1 MSKEKVK
8 QETEKI
14 IGRGRKILRYS
25 VNAFIYTLVGIFM
38 LLMILFGISQTS
50 FFKDWLRDTIVE
62 TVNESINGKLSIEKI
77 DGTIFTSLII
87 TNTVLADAK
96 NDTVVSAN
104 KIELK
109 TSPLKILFKNIYVRK
124 FELADAKIKLIEEQ
138 DGNLNLLKIFPS
150 SEEPED
156 TTSSEFPFTIEVA
169 DFKFNNV
176 DFSLQRFDK
185 VESQQEYSSITME
198 DLQIKDLNVAFSA
211 FADLNKYEYRLM
223 IDNISFNPNFEFFN
237 LKHLSGTILL
247 TPNVAGIKKL
257 HLVTDQSDIELSAGI
272 TQIDFLNDFSAEKL
286 GQAPLRFSLTADKMN
301 FEEITT
307 YVPALEM
314 LSGNIFAKLEAA
326 GTLNDL
332 NVETILFDYENTS
345 LKAKAKLKNLL
356 DADQMFI
363 DMNFNDSYLNTTDL
377 KKLFKGLTLPDLT
390 GFGVIKFD
398 TLNYSGNPQNFNST
412 FALTTKKGNLNG
424 NAALDF
430 TKPDMVYSINLFTKR
445 VDLSPFISIPTN
457 INSKITIR
465 GVGTDLQNMK
475 LNVDG
480 NLNDS
485 WFGQSFLEQ
494 TFISTAAQD
503 GILKS
508 IISIQSDSLFVRLIT
523 NMDFTSSD
531 DPVYEVTG
539 KVNQLNLGKLLDNE
553 SLNSELS
560 LNLAA
565 SGQGFNPD
573 SMDLFLVTDI
583 KNSHFSDFNVDST
596 RLILDIR
603 RNDNGKKII
612 NLISDIADLT
622 LSGDYSITS
631 LGDVFSKESKAIST
645 VIDQKLG
652 PIFYPDSLI
661 DNQAFTDKDF
671 RYGSI
676 NSFSID
682 YLIDFK
688 EQLKINFGNNQ
699 IELDGLISGNVNS
712 FQDSLNFDMKAYF
725 NYLKFWN
732 QKDLYFAVNTEI
744 KSKLSNH
751 INNFRDGKIDAFL
764 KLFSERIYAGANIY
778 NLSSEIYLLNDRL
791 NFITSADYEDK
802 TKAKIVAVANFNS
815 DTLILKINSLD
826 LLYNKFKITN
836 RNPLLIS
843 YSDNSFSF
851 DDFKLFAADGT
862 ITVSGN
868 FGPEGEHN
876 AKLLVENFSGKRIAE
891 DLFNVSPQKNF
902 KSDIEL
908 SGNFSGNFS
917 DPKFTLSANIN
928 DIYFANGSFG
938 SLVSNFDYEDNSLN
952 TDIKFLDSLKNY
964 ENPQLIVAG
973 KIPLNLSSQKDTT
986 LKTKGGI
993 DLTIQSDE
1001 YNLSSLAG
1009 VIPYLEFK
1017 SGKLE
1022 TDIYLSGTIS
1032 KPIAI
1037 GYFSIKDSKIKVKN
1051 NNLNYD
1057 LNTKIWIDDE
1067 VITLENIEL
1076 KNEFGTKYGG
1086 VLKGNGTITLKNF
1099 LLDSTYITLNGD
1111 LKVLDQISRTA
1122 SPMVFGDLALK
1133 TRGDI
1138 IYNSHRGKSYLLL
1151 PIDVTVAELTV
1162 PLASSAYSSSSDFI
1176 YRYYDFSTGKD
1187 KLMMEL
1193 DSLIMISTQTIKEEK
1208 NGNEAV
1214 KFDYTVDIKL
1224 DTEAEIT
1231 INLSKKLDQN
1241 LDLVLVGDFFIESVE
1256 GKSRSGGALKLVE
1269 GSKLSFIKSFDA
1281 RGEVS
1286 FEKLDNPI
1294 VDITATYRDYYYP
1307 LETQNGTA
1315 SSEQEV
1321 AVKIKLKGPLSELN
1335 KNFIS
1340 DENNVGVYI
1349 GRQAIEEDKKD
1360 QSKSAS
1366 DAIFFIITGKFTDG
1380 ASQQDRN
1387 AVASTATSLAG
1398 SVIGGVLNKYFDDYI
1413 KGFQLRQTATDTR
1426 FSLIGKAGDFR
1437 YEIGG
1442 STDVLQ
1448 DLSRA
1453 NIKIEYPVTRR
1464 LQLRLER
1471 KESENQLNSINSPL
1485 FNELGMKYNF
1495 EF

>member
-14 IGRGRKILRYS
+14 IGRGRRILRYG

-62 TVNESINGKLSIEKI
+62 TVNESINGKLSIENI
-77 DGTIFTSLII
+77 DGTIFTSLLI
-87 TNTVLADAK
+87 TNVSLTDLNK
-96 NDTVVSAN
+96 DTVVQAG

-124 FELADAKIKLIEEQ
+124 FELADAKIKLIEEE

-169 DFKFNNV
+169 DFKLSNV
-176 DFSLQRFDK
+176 DFSMQRFDK
-185 VESQQEYSSITME
+185 AGSGQFYPNITME
-198 DLQIKDLNVAFSA
+198 DLRIEDLNVAFNA
-211 FADLNKYEYRLM
+211 FADLNKYEYRLT
-223 IDNISFNPNFEFFN
+223 IDNISFKPNFEFFN
-237 LKHLSGTILL
+237 LKHLGGTFLL
-247 TPNVAGIKKL
+247 SPNVTGVKQLKII
-257 HLVTDQSDIELSAGI
+257 TDQSDIELSAGI
-272 TQIDFLNDFSAEKL
+272 TQIDFLKNFSTEKL
-286 GQAPLRFSLTADKMN
+286 GEAPLRFSLFANKMN

-307 YVPALEM
+307 FVPPLKM
-314 LSGNIFAKLEAA
+314 LSGNIFTELEAS
-326 GTLNDL
+326 GTLNNL
-332 NVETILFDYENTS
+332 NVETISLNYDNTS
-345 LKAKAKLKNLL
+345 LRAKANLKNLL
-356 DADQMFI
+356 DADRMLI
-363 DMNFNDSYLNTTDL
+363 DMSFKDSYISPADLN
-377 KKLFKGLTLPDLT
+377 KMFKGLTLPDLT
-390 GFGVIKFD
+390 EFGVIKFD
-398 TLNYSGNPQNFNST
+398 TLNYNGNPQNFKST
-412 FALTTKKGNLNG
+412 FAISTSKGNLNG

-430 TKPDMVYSINLFTKR
+430 SKQDMIYNVNLFTKR

-457 INSKITIR
+457 LNSKIMIS
-465 GVGTDLQNMK
+465 GVGTDPQKMK
-475 LNVDG
+475 LRVDG
-480 NLNDS
+480 NFNDS
-485 WFGQSFLEQ
+485 WFGQSFLKE
-494 TFISTAAQD
+494 TTISTEAQD
-503 GILKS
+503 GIIRNEIKLE
-508 IISIQSDSLFVRLIT
+508 SDSLFANIVANI
-523 NMDFTSSD
+523 DFSNPD
-531 DPVYEVTG
+531 DPLYELNG
-539 KVNQLNLGKLLDNE
+539 IVNQLNVGKLVNSE
-553 SLNSELS
+553 SLNSEF
-560 LNLAA
+560 NLTLEAD
-565 SGQGFNPD
+565 GQGFNPD

-583 KNSHFSDFNVDST
+583 KNSHFSDFNIDST

-622 LSGDYSITS
+622 LKGDYTISS
-631 LGDVFSKESKAIST
+631 LGDVFSKEAQIISNT
-645 VIDQKLG
+645 IDKRIG
-652 PIFYPDSLI
+652 PIFYPDSLKSNLNLTQY
-661 DNQAFTDKDF
+661 DLQQAPI
-671 RYGSI
+671 S
-676 NSFSID
+676 SFKID
-682 YLIDFK
+682 YLVDFK

-699 IELDGLISGNVNS
+699 IELDGLITGNINS

-725 NYLKFWN
+725 DYLKYWN
-732 QKDLYFAVNTEI
+732 QKDLYFSVNTELQ
-744 KSKLSNH
+744 SKLSNNL
-751 INNFRDGKIDAFL
+751 NNLNDGNIEAFL
-764 KLFSERIYAGANIY
+764 KLSAERIYAGANIY
-778 NLSSEIYLLNDRL
+778 DLVSEIFLVDDKI
-791 NFITSADYEDK
+791 NFSTSAAYEDK
-802 TKAKIVAVANFNS
+802 AKAKLDAVAFFNYDS
-815 DTLILKINSLD
+815 LNLNINTLD

-836 RNPLLIS
+836 RDPLLIS
-843 YSDNSFSF
+843 YFNKSINF
-851 DDFKLFAADGT
+851 DDFKLYAADGT
-862 ITVSGN
+862 LTLSGN

-876 AKLLVENFSGKRIAE
+876 ASLFVENFSGKRIAE
-891 DLFNVSPQKNF
+891 DLIGLSPQKEF
-902 KSDIEL
+902 KSDIEIF
-908 SGNFSGNFS
+908 GDFSGNFS
-917 DPKFTLSANIN
+917 DPRFTLTANVN

-938 SLVSNFDYEDNSLN
+938 SLVSQFSYADNSLN
-952 TDIKFLDSLKNY
+952 TDIKFLDSLRNF
-964 ENPQLIVAG
+964 ENPQMIVEG
-973 KIPLNLSSQKDTT
+973 KIPLNLSSKKDST
-986 LKTKGGI
+986 LNATGMI

-1001 YNLSSLAG
+1001 YNLSALAG

-1067 VITLENIEL
+1067 VITVETIEL
-1076 KNEFGTKYGG
+1076 KNVFGTTYGG
-1086 VLKGNGTITLKNF
+1086 TLKGEGAIILKNF
-1099 LLDSTYITLNGD
+1099 SLDSTYITLNGD
-1111 LKVLDQISRTA
+1111 LKVLDKISRSA
-1122 SPMVFGDLALK
+1122 SPMAYGDLALK
-1133 TRGDI
+1133 TRGNI
-1138 IYNSHRGKSYLLL
+1138 VYTSHKGKSYLLL
-1151 PIDVTVAELTV
+1151 PIDVTVAELTI
-1162 PLASSAYSSSSDFI
+1162 PLASSAYSSSSGFI
-1176 YRYYDFSTGKD
+1176 YRYYDYSTGKD
-1187 KLMMEL
+1187 KLMLEL
-1193 DSLIMISTQTIKEEK
+1193 DSLIQVSNRTIEENK
-1208 NGNEAV
+1208 KVAESA
-1214 KFDYTVDIKL
+1214 KFDYTIDIKL

-1241 LDLVLVGDFFIESVE
+1241 LDLVLEGDFFIESVE
-1256 GKSRSGGALKLVE
+1256 GKSRSGGELKLIE

-1281 RGEVS
+1281 KGNVS

-1294 VDITATYRDYYYP
+1294 VDITATYKDYYYP
-1307 LETQNGTA
+1307 LESQNGTG

-1340 DENNVGVYI
+1340 DENNIGVYI

-1360 QSKSAS
+1360 PSKSAS
-1366 DAIFFIITGKFTDG
+1366 DAMFFIITGKFTDG

-1413 KGFQLRQTATDTR
+1413 KGFQLRQTATETK
-1426 FSLIGKAGDFR
+1426 FSLIGKAGKFR

-1442 STDVLQ
+1442 STDILQ

-1453 NIKIEYPVTRR
+1453 NIKIEYPVTQR